1 MNNRGELPGNI
12 SDKPRFCFSLV
23 QANIQY
29 LSTAWGGGYL
39 DKKGGGVHCV
49 KENGRGWR
57 PFDIISS
64 CLKMSKNFPCLQC
77 Q

>member
-39 DKKGGGVHCV
+39 DKKGGGRSLREGKWEGGATV
-49 KENGRGWR
+49 
-57 PFDIISS
+57 
-64 CLKMSKNFPCLQC
+64 
-77 Q
+77 

>member
-29 LSTAWGGGYL
+29 LSTAWGGYL
-39 DKKGGGVHCV
+39 DKKGGGRTLREGKWEGVATV
-49 KENGRGWR
+49 
-57 PFDIISS
+57 
-64 CLKMSKNFPCLQC
+64 
-77 Q
+77 

>member
-12 SDKPRFCFSLV
+12 SDKLDSALV
-23 QANIQY
+23 LYKQIYNIYQQH
-29 LSTAWGGGYL
+29 GGGYL